1 MLQQLSSELLHIIHT
16 YSEKFALLTEDV
28 LANKPNPEKW
38 SKKEVI
44 GHLIDSAHSNLRR
57 FVVGQYQQH
66 AKIVY
71 DQDFWVIANQ
81 YQQMQK
87 DELITL
93 WLLLNKQIT
102 AVWEQMPEQNYLHVV
117 DTGKDVISERT
128 LMWLAEDYIK
138 HLQHHLNQIFPSS
151 FEVQY

>member
-16 YSEKFALLTEDV
+16 YSEKFSLLTEDV

-57 FVVGQYQQH
+57 FVVGQYQH
-66 AKIVY
+66 HVKIVY

-81 YQQMQK
+81 YQHMQK

-93 WLLLNKQIT
+93 WALLNKQIT

-117 DTGKDVISERT
+117 DTGKDTISERT

-138 HLQHHLNQIFPSS
+138 HLQHHLNQIFPGS

>member
-16 YSEKFALLTEDV
+16 YSEKFVLLTEDV

-138 HLQHHLNQIFPSS
+138 HLNTI
-151 FEVQY
+151 

>member
-1 MLQQLSSELLHIIHT
+1 MLHQLSIELLHIIDT
-16 YSEKFALLTEDV
+16 YSEKFSLLTEDV

-66 AKIVY
+66 VKIVY
-71 DQDFWVIANQ
+71 DQDFWVIANR
-81 YQQMQK
+81 YQHMQK

-93 WLLLNKQIT
+93 WALLNKQII
-102 AVWEQMPEQNYLHVV
+102 AVWDQMPEQYYLNTV
-117 DTGKDVISERT
+117 DTGKDTISERT
-128 LMWLAEDYIK
+128 LIWLAEDYIK
-138 HLQHHLNQIFPSS
+138 HLQHHLNQVFPGS
-151 FEVQY
+151 FDIQY